1 MAKSTEPAMMSRLF
15 RIRSEAMSNSTL
27 KGHAHHDPASDE
39 FRKEDFPFYW
49 LARVHGRYSQNMERL
64 LKKVDLDVPR
74 WRVLWILNENGQSS
88 ISEISTHAIAKL
100 STTTKIVYRMKDD
113 GLVQTAQSAEDGRVT
128 QVQITEQGVL
138 MIERMQDVTRE
149 LFQRSFKGLTDAQV
163 QRLNRMLE
171 VVFHNLETF

>member
-1 MAKSTEPAMMSRLF
+1 MTSPKSKAPS
-15 RIRSEAMSNSTL
+15 
-27 KGHAHHDPASDE
+27 HHDPASSE

-49 LARVHGRYSQNMERL
+49 LARTHGRYTQNMERL

-74 WRVLWILNENGQSS
+74 WRVLWILNENGESS

-100 STTTKIVYRMKDD
+100 STITKIVYRMKDD
-113 GLVQTAQSAEDGRVT
+113 GLVDTGQSAEDGRVT
-128 QVQITEQGVL
+128 QVRITDKGL
-138 MIERMQDVTRE
+138 ASIARMQDVTHE

-171 VVFHNLETF
+171 TVFHNLETL